1 MEWVVRYSKG
11 MMILIFETLNDNHIE
26 SAAGLALPEYCEER
40 EAVPILP
47 GRDYFDL
54 FCKMISGMV
63 DHRLGVTAI
72 DAGKIVGFFT
82 CYKPWNNHFGITL
95 GTFSP
100 IHAHGAIK
108 SGRKHIYSLLYQNAA
123 AKWVKEG
130 ILSQAVALYAHDLE
144 VISGFFWNGFGLRCV
159 DAIRAAEPVSC
170 DEFADY
176 TFGEL
181 PVSEVEPILPLKNR
195 LIEHLRSSPIFIQL
209 LSDLDV
215 HKVREENARRCSR
228 YFVAKDGERLVAFIE
243 VMESG
248 ENFACADPQMI
259 NICGAYMLPEYRG
272 SGIFTK
278 LLAHLTDRVK
288 NEGYI
293 RCGVDFESFNPTAA
307 GFWLKHFTAYTHSVV
322 RRIDERIDT

>member
-1 MEWVVRYSKG
+1 MEWVVRFSKG
-11 MMILIFETLNDNHIE
+11 MMIMIFETLNHNHIE
-26 SAAGLALPEYCEER
+26 SLAGLALAEYFEER

-47 GRDYFDL
+47 GGDYFEL

-63 DHRLGVTAI
+63 DHGLGVTVI
-72 DAGKIVGFFT
+72 DDGNVAGFLT
-82 CYKPWNNHFGITL
+82 CHEPRNNHFGTIL

-100 IHAHGAIK
+100 IYAHGAAK
-108 SGRKHIYSLLYQNAA
+108 SDRKRIYSLLYQNAA
-123 AKWVKEG
+123 AKWVKAG
-130 ILSQAVALYAHDLE
+130 ILSQAIALYAHDFE
-144 VISGFFWNGFGLRCV
+144 AISSFFWNGFGLRCV
-159 DAIRAAEPVSC
+159 DAIRAVEPIGC

-176 TFGEL
+176 SFGEF
-181 PVSEVEPILPLKNR
+181 PVNEVEPLVPLKNR
-195 LIEHLRSSPIFIQL
+195 LIEHLRSSPMFIPL
-209 LSDLDV
+209 LPDMDV
-215 HKVREENARRCSR
+215 YKVREENARRCSR

-278 LLAHLTDRVK
+278 LLAYLTDRIK

-293 RCGVDFESFNPTAA
+293 RCGVDFESFNPTAG
-307 GFWLKHFTAYTHSVV
+307 GFWLKYFTAYTYSVV
-322 RRIDERIDT
+322 RRIDERIDS